1 MTLGC
6 TWSDLNTIGYPR
18 PSAAGLM
25 PTPESLVCI
34 MLNEWLGSR
43 NISKWTFSNTT
54 SIPTSSKK
62 AAVWKNPKE
71 WCIKFQAPT
80 ENHPFRSVQD
90 SDPMGLI
97 PEAVV
102 ELYVRLC
109 WRCRAPWGVC
119 KQSPEDA
126 RSRCGLKMYR
136 YSRYTGPGAAVDI
149 NHRKYIYIYS

>member
-62 AAVWKNPKE
+62 AVVWKNPKE
-71 WCIKFQAPT
+71 MVYKISGTHWKSSQTPT
-80 ENHPFRSVQD
+80 QQD

-109 WRCRAPWGVC
+109 WRCRAPWGVPNLQ
-119 KQSPEDA
+119 KIPAD
-126 RSRCGLKMYR
+126 GLKMY
-136 YSRYTGPGAAVDI
+136 SRYRGPGAAVDI
-149 NHRKYIYIYS
+149 NHCKYIYIYS